1 MIGTLLKVAGY
12 LFGGFIF
19 SILAFNILDGTVY
32 NEKIEKY
39 HLTWLVTIILMIF
52 WVPIL
57 VVGLAYEFW
66 NDRKKRK

>member
-39 HLTWLVTIILMIF
+39 HLTWPVTIILMIF
-52 WVPIL
+52 
-57 VVGLAYEFW
+57 
-66 NDRKKRK
+66 

>member
-32 NEKIEKY
+32 NEKNREVSPNVAGY
-39 HLTWLVTIILMIF
+39 NNTHDILGSDSRSGI
-52 WVPIL
+52 
-57 VVGLAYEFW
+57 GL
-66 NDRKKRK
+66 